1 MQADQ
6 GQGRGVALLTVRVEA
21 ALTGPVEH
29 RRKAR
34 ALFEER
40 GWEVLDAHEEVY
52 PEARTPGGVLPDEAV
67 RNSVYALGIPVGR
80 DCGRRPERWAVQEV
94 KDLAD
99 DAELDLRPVSA
110 RMRRRQRRQEP
121 HWFVCAPPSTHANW
135 WLRWLFNLERRTGL
149 HDTGTVLFGSLEE
162 VERHAGE
169 GRVRPPFPRRVRAHD
184 GMHRTRVRESHRWVV
199 RATALSWAAGV
210 LGIPAASGPW
220 WLALPALVAWALL
233 SWWCATVMLPFVRRR
248 RVVRR
253 RRTSPLTSDGRRT
266 AAGDGG
272 DAPWDEDAV
281 VVHRRR
287 RSHAWLAALATSGAL
302 FAVTAWVTWTA
313 DPTAAVRLHLLL
325 AGAVF
330 VTGGIRRLAREGS
343 RRPFLVAVLVALLPV
358 VVPALGG
365 LSPVL
370 YTFYGAAFHVR
381 AEEMDVAEVWQ
392 FLASVYVL
400 GISVALT
407 LFFLA
412 CWGYLRLP
420 LFRHRTLRLFLPI
433 VALTGAMALTLAWA
447 VTVLDG
453 AGAAGDDAVRQW
465 RSGRVPDHYYGA
477 NPRPACVTPIGS
489 LDELP
494 LYGHRL
500 DPKQVYG
507 TFGVVGGEVTLWDP
521 ESGDAFP
528 VPSDAVQVLSA
539 GEAEPGAAIPRS
551 CRS

>member
-6 GQGRGVALLTVRVEA
+6 GQGRGGALLIVRVEA
-21 ALTGPVEH
+21 ALMGTIEH

-34 ALFEER
+34 ALFEEM
-40 GWEVLDAHEEVY
+40 GWEVLDAQEEVY
-52 PEARTPGGVLPDEAV
+52 PEVRTPGGVLPDEAV
-67 RNSVYALGIPVGR
+67 RKSVYALGIPVGR
-80 DCGRRPERWAVQEV
+80 DSGRRPERRAVQEV
-94 KDLAD
+94 NDLAD
-99 DAELDLRPVSA
+99 EAELDLRPVSA
-110 RMRRRQRRQEP
+110 RMLRRQRRQEP
-121 HWFVCAPPSTHANW
+121 HWFVCAPPSTHANR
-135 WLRWLFNLERRTGL
+135 WLRWLFSLERRMGL
-149 HDTGTVLFGSLEE
+149 HDTGTVLFGSYEE
-162 VERHAGE
+162 AERHAGE
-169 GRVRPPFPRRVRAHD
+169 GRVRPPLPRRMRAHD
-184 GMHRTRVRESHRWVV
+184 EMRRTRVGEGHRWMV

-210 LGIPAASGPW
+210 LGILAASGPW

-233 SWWCATVMLPFVRRR
+233 SWWCATIMLPFVRRR

-253 RRTSPLTSDGRRT
+253 RRARPLTSDGRRT
-266 AAGDGG
+266 ATGDGG
-272 DAPWDEDAV
+272 DAARDEEV
-281 VVHRRR
+281 VVHRRW

-302 FAVTAWVTWTA
+302 FAVTAWVTWIA
-313 DPTAAVRLHLLL
+313 DPTAALRLHLLL

-330 VTGGIRRLAREGS
+330 VTGGIRRLARAGS
-343 RRPFLVAVLVALLPV
+343 RRPFLVAVFAALLPV

-370 YTFYGAAFHVR
+370 FTFYGAAFHVR
-381 AEEMDVAEVWQ
+381 AEDMDVAEVWQ

-412 CWGYLRLP
+412 CWGYVGP

-433 VALTGAMALTLAWA
+433 AALTGAMALALAWA
-447 VTVLDG
+447 LTVLDG
-453 AGAAGDDAVRQW
+453 AGAAGDEAVRQW
-465 RSGRVPDHYYGA
+465 QSGRVPDHYYGA
-477 NPRPACVTPIGS
+477 NPQPVCVTPIGS
-489 LDELP
+489 VAELP

-507 TFGVVGGEVTLWDP
+507 TFGVVGGDVTLWDP

-528 VPSDAVQVLSA
+528 VPSDAVQVLFA
-539 GEAEPGAAIPRS
+539 GEGAPGAAIPRS

>member
-6 GQGRGVALLTVRVEA
+6 GQGRGVALLTVWVEA

-29 RRKAR
+29 RRRAR

-40 GWEVLDAHEEVY
+40 GWEVLDADEEVY
-52 PEARTPGGVLPDEAV
+52 PGSRTPGGILPDEAV

-80 DCGRRPERWAVQEV
+80 DSGRRPERWAVQEV
-94 KDLAD
+94 KDRAD

-135 WLRWLFNLERRTGL
+135 WLRLLFNLERRTGL

-169 GRVRPPFPRRVRAHD
+169 DRVRPPFPRRVGAHD

-210 LGIPAASGPW
+210 LGIPAAFGPW

-233 SWWCATVMLPFVRRR
+233 SWWCATIMLPFVRRR

-266 AAGDGG
+266 AAGYGG
-272 DAPWDEDAV
+272 DASLDEDAV

-313 DPTAAVRLHLLL
+313 DPTAALRLHLLL

-343 RRPFLVAVLVALLPV
+343 RRPFLVAVFVALLPV

-365 LSPVL
+365 LSPAL
-370 YTFYGAAFHVR
+370 FTFYGAAFHVR
-381 AEEMDVAEVWQ
+381 AEEMDVAQVWQ

-420 LFRHRTLRLFLPI
+420 LFRHRTLRLCLPI

-453 AGAAGDDAVRQW
+453 AGAAGEDAVRQW

-477 NPRPACVTPIGS
+477 NPRPVCVTPIGS

-494 LYGHRL
+494 LYGRRL
-500 DPKQVYG
+500 DPRQVYG

-528 VPSDAVQVLSA
+528 LPSDAVQVLLA
-539 GEAEPGAAIPRS
+539 GEGEPRAAIPPS